1 MGYEEHKTLSKDT
14 PVTCAVITVSDTRTE
29 ETDKSGKLI
38 KTLVTETGHTIDAY
52 HIVPD
57 EPAQISTLLDTLS
70 ESVDVILLNGG
81 TGISARDNT
90 FEAVS
95 GKLEK
100 TLPGFGEIFRVLS
113 YEEIGAGA
121 MLSRAT
127 AGLFRQTLVF
137 SMPGSTNAVR
147 LAMEK
152 LIVPELSHLVW
163 EIIRQH
169 ALRSEE

>member
-1 MGYEEHKTLSKDT
+1 MGYEEHKILSKDT

-38 KTLVTETGHTIDAY
+38 KSMIGESGHKVTAY

-57 EPAQISTLLDTLS
+57 EPAIISNLLDTLS
-70 ESVDVILLNGG
+70 TSVEVVLLNGG

-95 GKLEK
+95 AKLQK

-127 AGLFRQTLVF
+127 AGLFNDTLVF

-152 LIVPELSHLVW
+152 LIAPELSHLVW
-163 EIIRQH
+163 EIIRQK
-169 ALRSEE
+169 

>member
-1 MGYEEHKTLSKDT
+1 MGYEEHKSLSKDT
-14 PVTCAVITVSDTRTE
+14 PVRCAVITVSDTRTE

-38 KTLVTETGHTIDAY
+38 KQMIAEAGHSVDAY

-57 EPAQISTLLDTLS
+57 EPAVISNLLDELAA
-70 ESVDVILLNGG
+70 SVEVVLLNGG

-95 GKLEK
+95 AKLEK

-127 AGLFRQTLVF
+127 AGLFSSTLIF

-147 LAMEK
+147 LAMDK
-152 LIVPELSHLVW
+152 LIAPELSHLVW
-163 EIIRQH
+163 EIIRQG
-169 ALRSEE
+169 

>member
-14 PVTCAVITVSDTRTE
+14 PVRCAIITVSDTRNE
-29 ETDKSGKLI
+29 ETDKSGALI
-38 KTLVTETGHTIDAY
+38 KTLVDETGHSVADY
-52 HIVPD
+52 RIVPD
-57 EPAQISTLLDTLS
+57 EPALIADLLDELS
-70 ESVDVILLNGG
+70 TTVEVILLNGG

-113 YEEIGAGA
+113 YEEIGPGA
-121 MLSRAT
+121 MLSRAI
-127 AGLFRQTLVF
+127 AGLYQSTLIF
-137 SMPGSTNAVR
+137 SMPGSSNAVR

-152 LIVPELSHLVW
+152 LIAPELSHLVW
-163 EIIRQH
+163 EILRQQK
-169 ALRSEE
+169 